1 MQTATFVS
9 LLLAKVA
16 LNFYEFPLLFWREI
30 SSEVHDMER
39 EERRVKVAVA
49 VRSLSEEERT
59 DNEENVVGTQGNE
72 VKVLNPETRREK
84 VFKFDY
90 TVS

>member
-1 MQTATFVS
+1 MA
-9 LLLAKVA
+9 
-16 LNFYEFPLLFWREI
+16 Y
-30 SSEVHDMER
+30 

-49 VRSLSEEERT
+49 VRSLSEKETT
-59 DNEENVVGTQGNE
+59 DNEEYVVGTQGNE

-84 VFKFDY
+84 LFKFDY